1 MAGGNAEVVR
11 QIYAIWNGEANI
23 ETAAELIA
31 EDAVY
36 VNPDSAI
43 EPGTRDGRLEFL
55 EAFGEVNAA
64 FEEFRHDPIEII
76 ELGDTVLALLT
87 FSAKGRDSGVEL
99 SVAEQ
104 QLWTFEDG
112 KVVRFEWF
120 HDEAAARRAAGL

>member
-1 MAGGNAEVVR
+1 MTGGNADVVR
-11 QIYAIWNGEANI
+11 RIYQIWNGEASF

-31 EDAVY
+31 DDAVY

-43 EPGTRDGRLEFL
+43 EPGTRQGRLEFL
-55 EAFGEVNAA
+55 DAFGQVSAA
-64 FEEFRHDPIEII
+64 FEEFRHDPIEIVD
-76 ELGDTVLALLT
+76 LGDTVLAYLT

-99 SVAEQ
+99 SVPEQ

-120 HDEAAARRAAGL
+120 HDEDAARRAAGL